1 MFNNLPNIL
10 QSVGY
15 LDNRITN
22 LGVVFI
28 SLGIL
33 GEARINKNISKC
45 FQTNL
50 YIGSSL
56 LVGGSVLKIA
66 TGK

>member
-1 MFNNLPNIL
+1 MSNYLPNLSLSLSDIDSRL
-10 QSVGY
+10 
-15 LDNRITN
+15 TN

-28 SLGIL
+28 GLGIL

-56 LVGGSVLKIA
+56 LITGSVFKIY

>member
-1 MFNNLPNIL
+1 MSNYLPNLSLSLSSIDSRL
-10 QSVGY
+10 
-15 LDNRITN
+15 TN

-28 SLGIL
+28 GLGIL

-56 LVGGSVLKIA
+56 LVTGTMLKIY

>member
-1 MFNNLPNIL
+1 MSNYLPNLSLPLSSIDSRL
-10 QSVGY
+10 
-15 LDNRITN
+15 TN

-28 SLGIL
+28 GLGIL

-56 LVGGSVLKIA
+56 LVTGTMLKIY

>member
-1 MFNNLPNIL
+1 MSNYLPNLSLSLSDI
-10 QSVGY
+10 
-15 LDNRITN
+15 DNRLTN

-28 SLGIL
+28 GLGIL

-56 LVGGSVLKIA
+56 LVTGTMLKIY

>member
-1 MFNNLPNIL
+1 MSNYLPNFSL
-10 QSVGY
+10 QISD
-15 LDNRITN
+15 LDSRLNN

-28 SLGIL
+28 GLGIL

-56 LVGGSVLKIA
+56 LITGSVLKIY

>member
-1 MFNNLPNIL
+1 MSNYLPNFSL
-10 QSVGY
+10 QISD
-15 LDNRITN
+15 LDSRLTN

-28 SLGIL
+28 GLGIL

-56 LVGGSVLKIA
+56 LITGSVLKIY

>member
-1 MFNNLPNIL
+1 MSNYLPNL
-10 QSVGY
+10 SLTVSD
-15 LDNRITN
+15 LDSRLTN

-28 SLGIL
+28 GLGIL

-56 LVGGSVLKIA
+56 LITGSVLKIY

>member
-1 MFNNLPNIL
+1 MSNYLPNLSLSLSSI
-10 QSVGY
+10 
-15 LDNRITN
+15 DNRLTN

-28 SLGIL
+28 GLGIL

-56 LVGGSVLKIA
+56 LVTGTMLKIY

>member
-1 MFNNLPNIL
+1 MSNYLPNFSL
-10 QSVGY
+10 QISD
-15 LDNRITN
+15 LDSRLTN

-28 SLGIL
+28 GLGIL

-56 LVGGSVLKIA
+56 LVTGSLLKIY

>member
-1 MFNNLPNIL
+1 MLNYLPNLSIPL
-10 QSVGY
+10 SSIDSR
-15 LDNRITN
+15 LTN

-28 SLGIL
+28 GLGIL

-56 LVGGSVLKIA
+56 LVTGTMLKIY

>member
-1 MFNNLPNIL
+1 MSNYLPNL
-10 QSVGY
+10 SLTVSD
-15 LDNRITN
+15 LDSRLTN
-22 LGVVFI
+22 LGLVFFG
-28 SLGIL
+28 LGIL

-45 FQTNL
+45 LQTNL

-56 LVGGSVLKIA
+56 LVSGSLLKIY

>member
-1 MFNNLPNIL
+1 MSNYLPNLSLSLSNIDSRL
-10 QSVGY
+10 
-15 LDNRITN
+15 TN

-28 SLGIL
+28 GLGIL

-56 LVGGSVLKIA
+56 LITGSVFKIY

>member
-1 MFNNLPNIL
+1 MFSNLPNIL
-10 QSVGY
+10 QSVGK
-15 LDNRITN
+15 LDSRITN

-28 SLGIL
+28 GLGIL

-45 FQTNL
+45 FETNL

-56 LVGGSVLKIA
+56 IVVGSVLKVV
-66 TGK
+66 TGN